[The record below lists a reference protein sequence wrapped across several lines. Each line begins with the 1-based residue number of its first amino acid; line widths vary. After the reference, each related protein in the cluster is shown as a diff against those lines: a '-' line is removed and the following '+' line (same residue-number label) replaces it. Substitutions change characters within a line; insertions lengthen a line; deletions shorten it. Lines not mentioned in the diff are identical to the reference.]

1 MRDRATSTPRAR
13 PGSGAAA
20 TASNSLDLVLCTAH
34 GRSLA
39 VLLVRGSAREGWTL
53 PWAPVTAGGAPD
65 ALEGGAA
72 RLATTAAGAPA
83 AWLAQCGTIA
93 DTRRHPG
100 GAALS
105 VGFVGVAPSRPV
117 PPPAGGQWFPLDALP
132 ALAPR
137 HKALVELGIAAIRD
151 RMDVAPVAF
160 HLLPR
165 TFTLSELQEVYELLL
180 GRRLHKA
187 SFRRA
192 LQAAYLVEPTDEWRS
207 EGRGRPAQLFRF
219 APRKRRGAR
228 RAVRF
233 DLLG

>member
-1 MRDRATSTPRAR
+1 MRDRAPTPPRAR
-13 PGSGAAA
+13 PKTVAAA
-20 TASNSLDLVLCTAH
+20 NSLDIVLCTAH
-34 GRSLA
+34 GRHLA
-39 VLLVRGSAREGWTL
+39 VLLVRASAREGWTL
-53 PWAPVTAGGAPD
+53 PWVAVSAGE
-65 ALEGGAA
+65 ALEPLAA
-72 RLATTAAGAPA
+72 RTAAAAAGAPA

-100 GAALS
+100 GVALS
-105 VGFVGVAPSRPV
+105 VGFVGVAPARPV
-117 PPPAGGQWFPLDALP
+117 PPPTGGQWFPLDELP
-132 ALAPR
+132 VLAPR
-137 HKALVELGIAAIRD
+137 HKALVELGVAALRD

-207 EGRGRPAQLFRF
+207 EGRGRPAQLFKF
-219 APRKRRGAR
+219 APRKRRGGASAR

-233 DLLG
+233 DLLGG